1 MPSPPAGNVGTARGS
16 ATTAALPEPADVA
29 RLVAPTLTGLRYDT
43 WNFGD
48 SVGFEAMLAAADLLD
63 EQRWSYFGWGWARAW
78 ASRSTPFVRQD
89 CTAPGLAI
97 TALAQRFGD
106 GVLLDAAVALAR
118 FLMSRPVLRGVYQTS
133 VQAPLQQPC
142 GPAQLDP
149 AGAAMLA
156 DPPAGVFVD
165 CLHFDPPFFAALA
178 AATGDLAFAD
188 AALTQACGY
197 LTALGRP
204 DGLFDHFL
212 LQGIDGRFGRGWGRG
227 QGWAM
232 LGLLDVV
239 EQLAPLVGL
248 LSDDQNAA
256 LTRIGAAAAALV
268 TAMVRLQRPDGHWPI
283 VITDPTSGDE
293 SSTAAFMAAGFHRA
307 LQLRIV
313 TGPGVE
319 RAATAA
325 YAAMWSAV
333 DDTGTLTGVSAAV
346 NACTDDSH
354 YAHVP
359 TGFRVPWG
367 QGPVLLAAAARAGW
381 LERVDGQIATR

>member
-1 MPSPPAGNVGTARGS
+1 MSSPSAGNSSAVTGTA
-16 ATTAALPEPADVA
+16 TTGVLPDPREVA
-29 RLVAPTLTGLRYDT
+29 RLVAPTLAGLRYAT

-48 SVGFEAMLAAADLLD
+48 SVGFEAMLAATDLLD
-63 EQRWSYFGWGWARAW
+63 DARWSYFGWGWARAW

-97 TALAQRFGD
+97 TELARRFGD
-106 GVLLDAAVALAR
+106 DVLLDAAVDLAR
-118 FLMSRPVLRGVYQTS
+118 YLMSRPTLQGVYQTS
-133 VQAPLQQPC
+133 VHAPLQQPC
-142 GPAQLDP
+142 GPARLD
-149 AGAAMLA
+149 AAAAALLA

-178 AATGDLAFAD
+178 AATGDLVFAD
-188 AALTQACGY
+188 AALTQAGGY
-197 LTALGRP
+197 LTALGRR
-204 DGLFDHFL
+204 DGLFDHFI

-227 QGWAM
+227 QGWAL
-232 LGLLDVV
+232 LGMLDVV
-239 EQLAPLVGL
+239 EQLTPLAGVL
-248 LSDDQNAA
+248 TDDQNAA
-256 LTRIGAAAAALV
+256 LTRVAAAAAALV
-268 TAMVRLQRPDGHWPI
+268 TAMMRWQRPDGHWSI

-307 LQLRIV
+307 LRLQVV
-313 TGPGVE
+313 TGRDVE
-319 RAATAA
+319 RAAAAA

-333 DDTGTLTGVSAAV
+333 DDAGSLTVVSAAV
-346 NACTDDSH
+346 NACTDNSH

-381 LERVDGQIATR
+381 LATAEGQAGVR

>member
-1 MPSPPAGNVGTARGS
+1 MTSPAPENSGAGTGSVTAGE
-16 ATTAALPEPADVA
+16 LPDPREVA
-29 RLVAPTLTGLRYDT
+29 RLVVPTLTGLRYDT

-63 EQRWSYFGWGWARAW
+63 DQRWSHFGWGWARAW

-97 TALAQRFGD
+97 TELAQRFGD
-106 GVLLDAAVALAR
+106 GVLLDAAVHLAR
-118 FLMSRPVLRGVYQTS
+118 YLMSRPVLQSVYQTS
-133 VQAPLQQPC
+133 VNAPLQQPC
-142 GPAQLDP
+142 GPARLDA
-149 AGAAMLA
+149 AGAALVA

-178 AATGDLAFAD
+178 AATGDLVFAD
-188 AALTQACGY
+188 AALTQAGGY
-197 LTALGRP
+197 LTALGRQ
-204 DGLFDHFL
+204 DGLFDHFI

-227 QGWAM
+227 QGWAL

-239 EQLAPLVGL
+239 EQLTPLVGSL
-248 LSDDQNAA
+248 TDDQNAA

-268 TAMVRLQRPDGHWPI
+268 TAMMRLQRPDGHWSI

-307 LQLRIV
+307 LRLRIV
-313 TGPGVE
+313 TGGDVE
-319 RAATAA
+319 RAAAAA

-333 DDTGTLTGVSAAV
+333 DDAGTLTVVSAAV

-367 QGPVLLAAAARAGW
+367 QGPVLLAAAARAAW
-381 LERVDGQIATR
+381 LQAVGQAATR